1 MEFKCRWRLRRPA
14 ADSEIPL
21 DLLLTEPER
30 RQRWA
35 GSGVCPECGR
45 GQGCVMKFCVHRARS
60 RACPEGFC
68 PIDAVCLCVHLLRLH
83 VHVH

>member
-21 DLLLTEPER
+21 DLLLTENGGR
-30 RQRWA
+30 DGRGQ
-35 GSGVCPECGR
+35 GCVLNVGR